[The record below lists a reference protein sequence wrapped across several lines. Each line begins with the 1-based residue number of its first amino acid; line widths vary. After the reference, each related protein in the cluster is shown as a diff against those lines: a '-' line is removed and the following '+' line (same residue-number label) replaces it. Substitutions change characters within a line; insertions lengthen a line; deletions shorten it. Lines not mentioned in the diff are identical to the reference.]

1 MGLSPIPVQSKKEL
15 QMSQNRFIRM
25 PDLRQKVGLSRS
37 QIYKLI
43 QQEQFPRPVK
53 LGDRVSVWV
62 DSEVEEWMSKQ
73 VPLKH

>member
-1 MGLSPIPVQSKKEL
+1 
-15 QMSQNRFIRM
+15 M
-25 PDLRQKVGLSRS
+25 PDLRQKVGLSKS

-43 QQEQFPRPVK
+43 QQEAFPEPVK
-53 LGDRVSVWV
+53 LGRKVSVWV